1 MERHRA
7 PAAAGIAF
15 GVALAV
21 LVTLVGPLL
30 LFNPWFSSAL
40 QQRHDV
46 AAAFGTTQA
55 EVDRVTAELLVDVYL
70 DGRFDAAFERGE
82 PLLDERERSHMH
94 DVAMLVRVLAAAVV
108 LAVVVAGVSGAMLRG
123 ERRRMGRIMLVTGA
137 VIGGVAIL
145 LAGTFAVAF
154 EPAFLAFHEIFFP
167 PGTYLFAPG
176 SNLIT
181 LFPQG
186 FWFYAALAAGIT
198 IVLAAIAVSVIGLNR
213 WRGGQRPPS
222 NAAP

>member
-1 MERHRA
+1 MRGA
-7 PAAAGIAF
+7 PAAAGVAF
-15 GVALAV
+15 GVSLAV
-21 LVTLVGPLL
+21 VVVLVGPLL

-55 EVDRVTAELLVDVYL
+55 EIDRVTSELLVDIYL
-70 DGRFDAAFERGE
+70 DGSFDAALEPGQ

-94 DVAMLVRVLAAAVV
+94 DVARLVRVLAAAV
-108 LAVVVAGVSGAMLRG
+108 LLAAVVVGVSGAMLRG
-123 ERRRMGRIMLVTGA
+123 ERRRFGRIMLVTGA
-137 VIGGVAIL
+137 LVGGIAIL

-154 EPAFLAFHEIFFP
+154 EPAFLAFHELFFP

-186 FWFYAALAAGIT
+186 FWFDAALAAGVT
-198 IVLAAIAVSVIGLNR
+198 IVLGALAVSLIGLNR
-213 WRGGQRPPS
+213 WRGGRRPPP
-222 NAAP
+222 NATP